1 MALKDIQKDSRLY
14 SGWNRY
20 KVWGME
26 IYPLETA
33 IVGGMVGSRL
43 GGFVAGPVGMVVG
56 GFVGGLGGGVLG
68 DYYKESM
75 KNEIPTDKEK
85 EVRLLYREVK
95 K

>member
-26 IYPLETA
+26 IYPLGTA

-43 GGFVAGPVGMVVG
+43 G